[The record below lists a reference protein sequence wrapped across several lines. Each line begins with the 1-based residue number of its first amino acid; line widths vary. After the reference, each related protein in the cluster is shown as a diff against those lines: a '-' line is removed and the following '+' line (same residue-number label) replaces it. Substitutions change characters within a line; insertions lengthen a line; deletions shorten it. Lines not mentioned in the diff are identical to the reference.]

1 MDCCQ
6 SYTPVVD
13 FTNVRLI
20 MSEKL
25 GTQHAKKGKLY
36 KYAFV
41 LAYALYLPQDQSV
54 ARYLK
59 FVSSLEFLN
68 VNDGHVAR

>member
-1 MDCCQ
+1 MKENVGCCQ

-13 FTNVRLI
+13 FTNVI
-20 MSEKL
+20 

-41 LAYALYLPQDQSV
+41 LANALYLPQDQSV